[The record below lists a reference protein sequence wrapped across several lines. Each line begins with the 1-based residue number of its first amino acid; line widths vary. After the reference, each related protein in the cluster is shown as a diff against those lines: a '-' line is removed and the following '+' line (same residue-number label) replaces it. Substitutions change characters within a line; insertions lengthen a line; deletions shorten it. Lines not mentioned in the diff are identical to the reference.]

1 MMKSSLKILLLEDNP
16 DDALMVQRLLQ
27 KSHPDW
33 QCRHATNKQSY
44 LEALDSYTPDVILS
58 DNNLPQ
64 FAGTDALRVIQERNL
79 FIPFILVTGA
89 VSDEFA
95 ANIIK
100 LGADDYVLKDRLT
113 RLPAAIEA
121 AVKQRE
127 IERQRREAVQNLIDS
142 EKKYRS
148 IFTKSPLP
156 NWIFDCDTL
165 EFLEVN
171 EAAIRHYGYSEEEF
185 LSMSV
190 LDIRPPEDRD
200 KLIEDL
206 KKIQTDPDVRR
217 GNWRH
222 VRKNGEIIIVEITA
236 HGIPYKG
243 RNARMVTVH
252 DVTEQVKTAQEK
264 AFASNNLSALI
275 NNTEDLMWSVDTD
288 FRLITSNEA
297 FNRMVERLGK
307 RLKHGE
313 NVLAPQFGRAQLS
326 RYKEFYERAFLGE
339 QFTIIERFDE
349 PISYYAEVSFYPIRQ
364 GNQVIGTACFS
375 RDITQRKKAEEE
387 LRTMEKELADQKV
400 EAQKKVTR
408 AIIEG
413 QEKERNHIGKELHDN
428 VNQILASA
436 KMYLGMAA
444 ADAPDYKE
452 LINHAMDLIQTT
464 IQEIRNLTSGYVA
477 PLKDINLKELVEVL
491 LDKMRHNSHMQISF
505 TCDLLGIY
513 LHDELK
519 LNLYRIVQEQLN
531 NIIKHAQATQVNIT
545 ITADEQLLYLV
556 VADNGR
562 GFDPQQK
569 RKGIGISNV
578 INRVELFNGEVNIDA
593 ATGKGCKIYIRIPR
607 KPEAV
612 VHRT

>member
-1 MMKSSLKILLLEDNP
+1 MMKSLKILLLEDNP
-16 DDALMVQRLLQ
+16 DDAMMVQRLLQ
-27 KSHPDW
+27 KSHPHW
-33 QCRHATNKQSY
+33 QCSLVTNKQSY
-44 LEALDSYTPDVILS
+44 LEALDSSTPDVILS

-64 FAGTDALRVIQERNL
+64 FTGLDALRVIQERNML
-79 FIPFILVTGA
+79 IPFILVTGA

-127 IERQRREAVQNLIDS
+127 VERERREAVQNLVDS

-156 NWIFDCDTL
+156 NWIFDSDTL
-165 EFLEVN
+165 QFLEVN
-171 EAAIRHYGYSEEEF
+171 EAAIRLYGYSEEEF
-185 LSMSV
+185 LSMSIM
-190 LDIRPPEDRD
+190 DIRPPEDRD
-200 KLIEDL
+200 HLRLDL
-206 KKIQTDPDVRR
+206 QKIATDPDVRR

-222 VRKNGEIIIVEITA
+222 VKKNGDILIVEITA
-236 HGIPYKG
+236 HAIPYQG

-252 DVTEQVKTAQEK
+252 DVTERVKTEQEK
-264 AFASNNLSALI
+264 AFASNNLAALI
-275 NNTEDLMWSVDTD
+275 NNTEDLMWSVDTEC
-288 FRLITSNEA
+288 RLITSNEA
-297 FNRMVERLGK
+297 FNRMIEKLGGK

-313 NVLAPQFGRAQLS
+313 NVLAPQFKKEQLT
-326 RYKEFYERAFLGE
+326 RYEKFYERAFRGE
-339 QFTIIERFDE
+339 QFTIIERFDD

-364 GNQVIGTACFS
+364 GNRVIGTACFS
-375 RDITQRKKAEEE
+375 RDITERKKAEEE

-452 LINHAMDLIQTT
+452 LINHSMDLIQTT

-491 LDKMRHNSHMQISF
+491 LDKVRHNSGIQISF
-505 TCDLLGIY
+505 TCDLLGVY
-513 LHDELK
+513 LNDELK

-531 NIIKHAQATQVNIT
+531 NIIKHAAAAHINIT
-545 ITADEQLLYLV
+545 MTADEEMLYLV
-556 VADNGR
+556 VADDGK

-578 INRVELFNGEVNIDA
+578 INRAELFNGQVTIDA
-593 ATGKGCKIYIRIPR
+593 APGRGCKIYIKIPR
-607 KPEAV
+607 KPQAV
-612 VHRT
+612 LHR